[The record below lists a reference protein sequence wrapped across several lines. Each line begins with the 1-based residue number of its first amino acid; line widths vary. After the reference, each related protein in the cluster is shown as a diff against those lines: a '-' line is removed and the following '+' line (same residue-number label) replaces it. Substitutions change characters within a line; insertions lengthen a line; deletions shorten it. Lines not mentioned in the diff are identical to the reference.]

1 MSSMKTLQSHQEEI
15 EKVVL
20 YVDIEH
26 DYQDLSHED
35 RLKLKA
41 KEVTVYLGETTKGV
55 WGDDWNDAPDEH
67 NSGPPYEDTVKGLEK
82 ITIKLGEPLPFNKQ
96 LYIKIAE
103 GELKRLE
110 TKYKPRC
117 RCMCQESNI
126 AAIHNEAIQEQ
137 INYWTNILQ
146 ELNK

>member
-1 MSSMKTLQSHQEEI
+1 MKTLQSHNEEM
-15 EKVVL
+15 EKKFDGEFEMEETVSIGKADKKAL
-20 YVDIEH
+20 ETTF
-26 DYQDLSHED
+26 E
-35 RLKLKA
+35 KA
-41 KEVTVYLGETTKGV
+41 KSFIT
-55 WGDDWNDAPDEH
+55 
-67 NSGPPYEDTVKGLEK
+67 NS
-82 ITIKLGEPLPFNKQ
+82 NKQ